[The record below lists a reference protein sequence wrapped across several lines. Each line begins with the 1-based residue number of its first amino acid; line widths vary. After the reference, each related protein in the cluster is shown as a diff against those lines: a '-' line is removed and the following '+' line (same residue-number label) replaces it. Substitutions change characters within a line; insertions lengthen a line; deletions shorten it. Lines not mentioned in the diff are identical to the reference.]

1 MYPLLF
7 PEVSAY
13 LDQFEIS
20 VCPTRVGNSTVS
32 EASEY
37 LMWIQGQCLQDR
49 TTSGLL
55 TAPSSQHAVLP
66 GHLEWAT
73 PSNPAG
79 PPPSIV
85 TRLDCSWLPLGPFHL
100 NLPYSIYPPH
110 GGAQGSPSF
119 T

>member
-20 VCPTRVGNSTVS
+20 NCPTRVCNSTVS

-37 LMWIQGQCLQDR
+37 LIWIWGQRLQDR
-49 TTSGLL
+49 TTSAPL
-55 TAPSSQHAVLP
+55 TVPSSQHAVLP

-79 PPPSIV
+79 P
-85 TRLDCSWLPLGPFHL
+85 LPNIKSH
-100 NLPYSIYPPH
+100 
-110 GGAQGSPSF
+110 
-119 T
+119 